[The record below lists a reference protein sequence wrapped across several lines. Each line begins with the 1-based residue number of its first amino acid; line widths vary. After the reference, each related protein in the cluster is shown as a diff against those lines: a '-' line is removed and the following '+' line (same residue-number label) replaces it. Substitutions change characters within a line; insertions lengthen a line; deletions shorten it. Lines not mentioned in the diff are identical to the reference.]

1 MAERCVAT
9 TQGGERCGAKPLAG
23 QTRCPWHTDDPVW
36 VERRREWSVKGGR
49 GKSNASRAKRH
60 LPAGLLTVD
69 ELRGTLGLTIKR
81 VIDGELEPSIGNSV
95 AALARAYLAATEAG
109 AVEDLQRRLD
119 ELERLA
125 VGRSA

>member
-9 TQGGERCGAKPLAG
+9 TQTGKPCGARPVPGLG
-23 QTRCPWHTDDPVW
+23 TCPWHTPDWTD
-36 VERRREWSVKGGR
+36 RRREWSRKGGAN
-49 GKSNASRAKRH
+49 KSNASRARKQ

-95 AALARAYLAATEAG
+95 AALARAYVAVTEAG

-119 ELERLA
+119 ELEALA
-125 VGRSA
+125 TGRPA